1 METEHHGKLGQ
12 NKRGQRL
19 TKLSIKPRRKQMN
32 QGNDKPCD
40 CYVGLK
46 SSTPKNPR
54 FPLILELEQF
64 RNNLRCVLL
73 ILTTNFTGATL
84 PSKPQLIDE
93 YLGTAGV
100 VSVEISSS
108 AHCCLQRPFRAV
120 VAFSARK
127 FPSRLTRCQLL
138 ARRKG
143 LEEHQHCRGL
153 SFRNTQVKSK
163 RCAEELFHVF
173 VM

>member
-73 ILTTNFTGATL
+73 IFTTNFTSATL

-108 AHCCLQRPFRAV
+108 AHCCLQRPFRGCCG
-120 VAFSARK
+120 FSSSKISVSTDPLPTACTAKRIGRT
-127 FPSRLTRCQLL
+127 PRLSWTF
-138 ARRKG
+138 
-143 LEEHQHCRGL
+143 L
-153 SFRNTQVKSK
+153 SQCTS
-163 RCAEELFHVF
+163 
-173 VM
+173 